1 MKEKIS
7 RNLPK
12 SKLVMREFSLQ
23 CSQEYLEF
31 VNKLILAKIMETQT
45 FWGENLFFFLQKSK
59 ITMEEL
65 TKETVPAV
73 VTDEHYG
80 SKFLLSLSMS
90 LKVLFT

>member
-23 CSQEYLEF
+23 CYQEYLEF

-45 FWGENLFFFLQKSK
+45 FLGENLFFFKR
-59 ITMEEL
+59 
-65 TKETVPAV
+65 VR
-73 VTDEHYG
+73 
-80 SKFLLSLSMS
+80 
-90 LKVLFT
+90 

>member
-23 CSQEYLEF
+23 CSQEYLEI

-45 FWGENLFFFLQKSK
+45 FWGENLLFFSK
-59 ITMEEL
+59 E
-65 TKETVPAV
+65 
-73 VTDEHYG
+73 
-80 SKFLLSLSMS
+80 
-90 LKVLFT
+90 

>member
-45 FWGENLFFFLQKSK
+45 FLGENLFFFQKSK

-90 LKVLFT
+90 FKVLFT

>member
-31 VNKLILAKIMETQT
+31 VYKLILAKIMETQT
-45 FWGENLFFFLQKSK
+45 FWGENLFFFQKSK

-90 LKVLFT
+90 FKVLFT

>member
-12 SKLVMREFSLQ
+12 SKLVVREFSLQ

-31 VNKLILAKIMETQT
+31 VNKLIFAKIMETQT
-45 FWGENLFFFLQKSK
+45 FWGENLFFFQKSK

-90 LKVLFT
+90 FKVLFT

>member
-45 FWGENLFFFLQKSK
+45 FWGENLFFKR
-59 ITMEEL
+59 
-65 TKETVPAV
+65 VR
-73 VTDEHYG
+73 
-80 SKFLLSLSMS
+80 
-90 LKVLFT
+90 